1 VTDTLR
7 VPPHSTEAEQ
17 SVLGGLM
24 LAPER
29 LTDIAGWLSESDF
42 YRRDHALIYRA
53 ICELAETNQPCDAV
67 TMGEWFEAQ
76 GIAEL
81 VGGSSY
87 ILELANNTPSA
98 ANIVAYADIVREK
111 SALRTIIDVTTETAG
126 AAFVAR
132 GQTSKDLAA
141 EAVQRL
147 MQVSGSTRLRGARSM
162 ADIGKS
168 WFAGLQQRM
177 QQGGIPGIPTP
188 WGALNAATGG
198 LQRDQLII
206 LAGRPG
212 SGKTAAEMCAVTAAA
227 LAPNAKGNH
236 LVFSLEMSAE
246 QLYSRAACALTGV
259 NSRFMREPDEA
270 DDVAWSKISTA
281 VAQLRDARIIVDDT
295 PGITIDQLKLR
306 ARREHMR
313 SPLAAIWI
321 DHLHIMGRPGKTKE
335 STEYGD
341 ITREL
346 KGLAKSL
353 GIPVN
358 LLCQLSRKV
367 EERANK
373 RPIMSDL
380 RESGAIEQD
389 ADVIL
394 FLYRDDYYVQQ
405 GIPRNGYQDVVEII
419 ISKGRDIETGT
430 VYALW
435 NGACTRIE
443 DMEHQPGP
451 WIAPVDGQ
459 KSGSGIRKRQY
470 RAGGE

>member
-1 VTDTLR
+1 MTDTLR

-67 TMGEWFEAQ
+67 TMGEWFEHQ

-198 LQRDQLII
+198 LQPDQLII
-206 LAGRPG
+206 WAGRPG

-227 LAPNAKGNH
+227 LAKGAGNH

-470 RAGGE
+470 WAGGE

>member
-227 LAPNAKGNH
+227 LAKGAGNH

>member
-1 VTDTLR
+1 MSDHLR
-7 VPPHSTEAEQ
+7 VPPHSIDAEQ

-67 TMGEWFEAQ
+67 TMGEWFESQ

-87 ILELANNTPSA
+87 VLQLSNNTPSA
-98 ANIVAYADIVREK
+98 ANIVAYAEIVREK

-126 AAFVAR
+126 AAFVAK

-147 MQVSGSTRLRGARSM
+147 MQVSGSARLRGARSM

-168 WFAGLQQRM
+168 WFAGLQKRM
-177 QQGGIPGIPTP
+177 EQGGIPGIPTP
-188 WGALNAATGG
+188 WGALNTKTGG

-206 LAGRPG
+206 WAGRPG

-227 LAPNAKGNH
+227 LAPGVGNH

-246 QLYSRAACALTGV
+246 QLYSRAACALTGI
-259 NSRFMREPDEA
+259 NSRFIREPEEA
-270 DDVAWSKISTA
+270 DDIAWSKISTA
-281 VAQLRDARIIVDDT
+281 VSQLRDARIIVDDT

-313 SPLAAIWI
+313 SPLASIWI

-358 LLCQLSRKV
+358 LLCQLNRKV

-443 DMEHQPGP
+443 DMEHQPDA
-451 WIAPVDGQ
+451 WISPAVEQ
-459 KSGSGIRKRQY
+459 KNNGSGIRKKTY
-470 RAGGE
+470 LTGVV

>member
-1 VTDTLR
+1 MTDTLR

-67 TMGEWFEAQ
+67 TMGEWFEHQ

-206 LAGRPG
+206 WAGRPG

-227 LAPNAKGNH
+227 LANGAGNH